1 MPRRSMYVTW
11 KYMQD
16 YNQRCHTRVKL
27 ITVVTRLT
35 SHISGSAR
43 NVIFDNWYTSYSLK
57 ESLLRDHNLTAVGTI
72 RKNKRKIPKEFL
84 EIKKKPTCD
93 SIFGFREKLILVSY
107 IPKSNSKKKNVVL
120 ISSMHH
126 DKTIGK
132 ATGEDKKPEIITFYN
147 STKGGVDVVDM
158 MMDKCSLSRN
168 SQ

>member
-1 MPRRSMYVTW
+1 M
-11 KYMQD
+11 
-16 YNQRCHTRVKL
+16 
-27 ITVVTRLT
+27 VTRLT

-72 RKNKRKIPKEFL
+72 GKNKRKIPKEFL

-93 SIFGFREKLILVSY
+93 NIFGFREKLILVSY
-107 IPKSNSKKKNVVL
+107 IPKSKSEQKNVL

-126 DKTIGK
+126 DKKIDK
-132 ATGEDKKPEIITFYN
+132 ATGEGKKPETITFYN

-158 MMDKCSLSRN
+158 MMDKCSFSRN